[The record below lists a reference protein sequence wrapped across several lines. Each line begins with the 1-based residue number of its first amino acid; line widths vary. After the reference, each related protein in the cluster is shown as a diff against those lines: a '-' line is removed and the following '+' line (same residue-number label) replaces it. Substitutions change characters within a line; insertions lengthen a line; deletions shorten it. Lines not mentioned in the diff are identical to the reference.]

1 MSVNKVILLGRL
13 GQDPE
18 LRYTP
23 NQTPVCTL
31 NLATNERRKT
41 ADGEWKDETEWHRVI
56 TFGKTAENC
65 NQYLQ
70 KGRQAYIEGRI
81 KTNKWQDKEG
91 KDRFTT
97 EIVAATVQF
106 IGGGKGEEGAAR
118 SPSFSGGAS
127 KAGFAQQGNTAP
139 DLSIGESVSFDD
151 DDIPF

>member
-31 NLATNERRKT
+31 NMATNEKRKT
-41 ADGEWKDETEWHRVI
+41 AEGEWKDETEWHRVV

-70 KGRQAYIEGRI
+70 KGRQAYVEGKIR
-81 KTNKWQDKEG
+81 TNKWQDKEG
-91 KDRFTT
+91 KDRYTT
-97 EIVAATVQF
+97 EILATTVQF
-106 IGGGKGEEGAAR
+106 IGGGKGEG
-118 SPSFSGGAS
+118 SSSSTPYSGGS
-127 KAGFAQQGNTAP
+127 KSSGGGNTAP
-139 DLSIGESVSFDD
+139 DLNIGETVSFDD